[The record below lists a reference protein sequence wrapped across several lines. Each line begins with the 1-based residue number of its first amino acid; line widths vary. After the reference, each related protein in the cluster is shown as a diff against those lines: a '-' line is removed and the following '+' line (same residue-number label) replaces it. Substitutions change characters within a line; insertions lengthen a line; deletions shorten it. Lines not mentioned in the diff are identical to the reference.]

1 MTKFRVY
8 ASHRDRHTCV
18 VDAKDEDEVRQKVID
33 NKILSKDWEAVS
45 DTDDLWID
53 NIYEED
59 DEV

>member
-1 MTKFRVY
+1 E
-8 ASHRDRHTCV
+8 A
-18 VDAKDEDEVRQKVID
+18 RQKVID
-33 NKILSKDWEAVS
+33 NKILSKDWEEVS